1 MTGKI
6 SLVAAPILLALAMA
20 AAAAAADTPAVLGTF
35 GEWTA
40 FAEGQAGAKLCYAA
54 SAPVKKEGKYSSRG
68 DAAVL
73 VTNNLG
79 DKTFDVVS
87 IVAGYDFQPGQDVL
101 VQVDEKKFTLFSK
114 GDRAWN
120 SDTAGDKAM
129 VAEMKKSGKLIVI
142 GTSNKG
148 TRTTDTYSLSGFGK
162 AYEAMVKACP
172 EHAKP
177 AKAEIKAKKPEAK
190 GAVKPATG
198 AEKKTK
204 QP

>member
-6 SLVAAPILLALAMA
+6 LLGSAPFLLALAMA
-20 AAAAAADTPAVLGTF
+20 APAAAADTPQVLGTF

-40 FAEGQAGAKLCYAA
+40 FAEGQAGSKLCYAA

-87 IVAGYDFQPGQDVL
+87 IVAGYDFQSGQDVL
-101 VQVDEKKFTLFSK
+101 VQVDEKKFNLFSK

-129 VAEMKKSGKLIVI
+129 VAEMKRAGKLIVI

-162 AYEAMVKACP
+162 AYEAMAKACP

-177 AKAEIKAKKPEAK
+177 AKTETKAKKPDAK

-198 AEKKTK
+198 PDKKTK